1 MTKGN
6 AGFVV
11 PLKHNIVYIE
21 IEAGNRFGEFDFVMA
36 SGSHNYSI
44 EEMIEK
50 LNQANFNLVR

>member
-21 IEAGNRFGEFDFVMA
+21 IENGNRFGEFDFIMA
-36 SGSHNYSI
+36 SGTNGYSI

-50 LNQANFNLVR
+50 LNQEKFNLVR